1 MTKFQTM
8 NYETFLDENSRQFV
22 TTYTKRPSALEENL
36 PAIETLIGKPF
47 PQELIDF
54 YSYADGLDIHFVS
67 IVDPD
72 QHFTSEFVPSLF
84 YLFDEFKPM
93 ADKIN
98 WNDDSFM
105 DEPFYETI
113 WDEYTYQDAVQD
125 FPSKA
130 EGSAHFEFIR
140 RQKLL
145 IAINASS
152 SNITIDFYDPE
163 KEYQL
168 YFQPNGRSEFYPLH
182 CSIEQLLKVY
192 LQIGPLDY
200 WFVNFLSAEHKI
212 AAGFHNVD
220 FGTIQEFYPNFD
232 WKLIERQ

>member
-1 MTKFQTM
+1 M
-8 NYETFLDENSRQFV
+8 NYESFLEENTRQFV
-22 TTYTKRPSALEENL
+22 TKYTKRTENI
-36 PAIETLIGKPF
+36 PVIETLIRKPF
-47 PQELIDF
+47 LQELKDF
-54 YSYADGLDIHFVS
+54 YSHTDGLDIHFVS

-72 QHFTSEFVPSLF
+72 QHFTSEFIPSLF
-84 YLFDEFKPM
+84 YLFDGFKPM
-93 ADKIN
+93 AEKIN

-125 FPSKA
+125 FPSKTK
-130 EGSAHFEFIR
+130 GRAHFEFIR
-140 RQKLL
+140 RQKIM

-152 SNITIDFYDPE
+152 SNITIDFYDVE

-168 YFQPNGRSEFYPLH
+168 YFQPNGRSKFYPLH

-192 LQIGPLDY
+192 LQIRPLDY
-200 WFVNFLSAEHKI
+200 WFVNFLSDEHKI
-212 AAGFHNVD
+212 AAGFQNVD
-220 FGTIQEFYPNFD
+220 FGTINEFYPDFD